1 MSDNQEFPRKWSEE
15 QLKRRRQR
23 NLALAW
29 VLGGVVVLFF
39 VITITK
45 LGGNV
50 ADRPVYG
57 AVNAPTLVGSV
68 ELIKPIG

>member
-1 MSDNQEFPRKWSEE
+1 MSEQDENKRHEIATPVWTEE

-29 VLGGVVVLFF
+29 TLAGLIVLFF
-39 VITITK
+39 VVTIVK

-50 ADRPVYG
+50 ANR
-57 AVNAPTLVGSV
+57 TF
-68 ELIKPIG
+68 